1 MKSFLKD
8 GGKDFSASIIVF
20 LVALPLCLGIALG
33 SGAPLFAGIIA
44 GIVGGIVVGSLS
56 GSQLSVSGPAAGLTV
71 IVATSIG
78 KVPVYEA
85 FLLSVIIAGAIQLL
99 FGAIKA
105 GVVGDYIPNC
115 VLKGMLGAIGILLI
129 IKQFTHLIGYDDT
142 DFLIIENISTGIHIT
157 ILNAINNALQVV
169 TPGAA
174 LIGVLSLLILIIFEI
189 PKFKKTA
196 FAKLIPAPLVVVL
209 LGIAIQEI
217 ALLYSPSLL
226 LQSKHLVSLPIAKNT
241 NEFLGFFTFPDF
253 RFITNKDVWISGVTI
268 AIVASIETLLC
279 IEAVDK
285 IDPYKRVT
293 PANRELA
300 AQGVGNIV
308 SGLIGGIP
316 ITSVIVRSAANTA
329 AGATSKRSTIFHGI
343 LLMVCAVLIPSLLNK
358 IPLAALAAI
367 LIFTGYKLIKLPI
380 IISMYK
386 KGWDQFI
393 PFTITIIAILATDL
407 LIGIV
412 IGMVTAMIFIIRVN
426 FISSITIGNDENNYL
441 IRLRK
446 DVSFL
451 NKPIIKS
458 KLENIPRNSFLIID
472 TTRADYVDKDI
483 IDVINDFLEH
493 AALKNISVEIKKN
506 DSNPIHQLFNTSLP
520 ITSN

>member
-1 MKSFLKD
+1 MKSFLKG

-20 LVALPLCLGIALG
+20 LVALPLCLGVALA

-44 GIVGGIVVGSLS
+44 GIIGGIVVGSLS

-78 KVPVYEA
+78 KMPIYEA

-99 FGAIKA
+99 FGVLKA

-115 VLKGMLGAIGILLI
+115 VIKGMLGAIGILLI
-129 IKQFTHLIGYDDT
+129 IKQFPHLIGYDDT
-142 DFLIIENISTGIHIT
+142 DFLIEENISTGIHIT
-157 ILNAINNALQVV
+157 ILTAINQAFQVV

-174 LIGVLSLLILIIFEI
+174 LIGVLSLLILITFEI

-196 FAKLIPAPLVVVL
+196 FAKLIPAPLVVVI
-209 LGIAIQEI
+209 LGIVIQEI
-217 ALLYSPSLL
+217 ALRFNPALL
-226 LQSKHLVSLPIAKNT
+226 LQAKHLVSLPVAKNA

-253 RFITNKDVWISGVTI
+253 TFITNKDVWISGVTL
-268 AIVASIETLLC
+268 AIVASIETLLS

-285 IDPYKRVT
+285 IDPFKRVT
-293 PANRELA
+293 PPNRELA

-316 ITSVIVRSAANTA
+316 ITSVIVRSAANTT
-329 AGATSKRSTIFHGI
+329 AGATSKRSAIFHGI
-343 LLMVCAVLIPSLLNK
+343 LLLVCAALIPTLLNK

-380 IISMYK
+380 IVSMYK

-412 IGMVTAMIFIIRVN
+412 IGMLTAMIFIIRVN
-426 FISSITIGNDENNYL
+426 FISAVMVGNNESNYL

-458 KLENIPRNSFLIID
+458 KLENIPKNSFLIID

-483 IDVINDFLEH
+483 IDVINDYLEH
-493 AALKNISVEIKKN
+493 APLKNIRVEIKKN
-506 DSNPIHQLFNTSLP
+506 DTNPIHKFLKQPSQNN
-520 ITSN
+520 I

>member
-1 MKSFLKD
+1 MKSFMKG

-78 KVPVYEA
+78 KMPIYEA

-99 FGAIKA
+99 FGVLKA

-129 IKQFTHLIGYDDT
+129 IKQFPHLIGYDDT
-142 DFLIIENISTGIHIT
+142 DFLIEENISTGIRIT
-157 ILNAINNALQVV
+157 ILTAINQAFQVV

-196 FAKLIPAPLVVVL
+196 FAKLIPAPLVVVI
-209 LGIAIQEI
+209 LGVIIQEI
-217 ALLYSPSLL
+217 ALRYNSAFL
-226 LQSKHLVSLPIAKNT
+226 LQAKHLVSLPVAKNA
-241 NEFLGFFTFPDF
+241 NEFLGFFTSPDF
-253 RFITNKDVWISGVTI
+253 TFITNKDVWISGVTL
-268 AIVASIETLLC
+268 AIVASIETLLS

-285 IDPYKRVT
+285 IDPFKRVT

-316 ITSVIVRSAANTA
+316 ITSVIVRSSANA
-329 AGATSKRSTIFHGI
+329 SAGATSKRSSIFHGI
-343 LLMVCAVLIPSLLNK
+343 LLLFCAALIPTLLNK

-380 IISMYK
+380 IVSMYK

-393 PFTITIIAILATDL
+393 PFTITIIAIIATDL
-407 LIGIV
+407 LIGIL
-412 IGMVTAMIFIIRVN
+412 IGMVAAMIFIIRVN
-426 FISSITIGNDENNYL
+426 FISAIMVGNNENNYL

-458 KLENIPRNSFLIID
+458 KLESIPRNSFVIID
-472 TTRADYVDKDI
+472 TTKADYVDKDI
-483 IDVINDFLEH
+483 IDVINDYLEH
-493 AALKNISVEIKKN
+493 ASLKNITVEIKKN
-506 DSNPIHQLFNTSLP
+506 DSNPIHTFFKIPSQIN
-520 ITSN
+520 IN